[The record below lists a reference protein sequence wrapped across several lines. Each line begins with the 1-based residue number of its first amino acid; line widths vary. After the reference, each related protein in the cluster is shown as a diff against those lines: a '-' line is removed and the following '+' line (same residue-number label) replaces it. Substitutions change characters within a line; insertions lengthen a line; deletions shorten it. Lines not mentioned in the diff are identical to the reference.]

1 MRDSMP
7 DQSQSS
13 SASIRA
19 ARSLSRLG
27 VGSIPKGWT
36 LSTVGT
42 ACTIRN
48 ELRLPL
54 SVEMRAEMQGE
65 YPYYGPTGVLDHI
78 TEFRAEGEFAL
89 IGEDGDHF
97 LDVLRKPQTV
107 RVSGKFNVNNHAHMI
122 QSGTACDVDWF
133 FHFFRNRDISHS
145 LTRQGAGR
153 FKLTK
158 QALEELPLL
167 LPPLPEQ
174 RKIAEILRT
183 WDKAL
188 EKLTALRTA
197 KERRF
202 VAIAQRLLAPSRAI
216 GRHIPPSNWK
226 LTSFGEV
233 FEERKDRN
241 TDLEADDA
249 VTVGKYAIRK
259 QSEHFSRSVASK
271 DLSNY
276 WVISPG
282 DFVYDPMSAYY
293 GALGRYTGRGDGIV
307 SPAYRVIRLKSGI
320 SPDFMVHIL
329 RSHAI
334 RFLLETRS
342 SQGNKEGKRR
352 LLSRDEFGS
361 VEFNLPDI
369 EVQEEIAGKLSL
381 AEQDLALTTAEIEA
395 LARQKRGLMQKLLT
409 GEWPVTL
416 DEED

>member
-133 FHFFRNRDISHS
+133 FPFFS
-145 LTRQGAGR
+145 
-153 FKLTK
+153 K
-158 QALEELPLL
+158 
-167 LPPLPEQ
+167 
-174 RKIAEILRT
+174 
-183 WDKAL
+183 
-188 EKLTALRTA
+188 
-197 KERRF
+197 
-202 VAIAQRLLAPSRAI
+202 SR
-216 GRHIPPSNWK
+216 H
-226 LTSFGEV
+226 LSF
-233 FEERKDRN
+233 FD
-241 TDLEADDA
+241 
-249 VTVGKYAIRK
+249 
-259 QSEHFSRSVASK
+259 Q
-271 DLSNY
+271 
-276 WVISPG
+276 
-282 DFVYDPMSAYY
+282 
-293 GALGRYTGRGDGIV
+293 TGRGAVQTYEAGSGRAAIIAPAAPRTAQDRRDSADLGQGARKTHRPPHGERAAFRGN
-307 SPAYRVIRLKSGI
+307 SPTSARAFKSNRAPH
-320 SPDFMVHIL
+320 SAVE
-329 RSHAI
+329 
-334 RFLLETRS
+334 LETDIFRRGIRRAERS
-342 SQGNKEGKRR
+342 KHRS
-352 LLSRDEFGS
+352 
-361 VEFNLPDI
+361 
-369 EVQEEIAGKLSL
+369 
-381 AEQDLALTTAEIEA
+381 
-395 LARQKRGLMQKLLT
+395 
-409 GEWPVTL
+409 
-416 DEED
+416 